1 MTITETLLDSH
12 RFTNAL
18 FTKIASTLSQKP
30 LLKKGA
36 FCYPPFP
43 GMPAPF
49 LRGCPSARHGHFR
62 ALFPDSFPVFPKR
75 QPVFYRLA
83 FRTDPEYP
91 GPPSRN
97 QSSSGGQ
104 PAATRHEKK
113 PFARIFA
120 NTSKTKALFPQNGN
134 RHLRQPDRP
143 KRSPCRFFRHQPF
156 RNKSVPCPDTL
167 RLTGTC
173 GN

>member
-1 MTITETLLDSH
+1 MTITETLLNSH

-49 LRGCPSARHGHFR
+49 LRGCPSACHGHSR
-62 ALFPDSFPVFPKR
+62 VLFPDSFPVFPKGNR
-75 QPVFYRLA
+75 SFIDPLSGQIRNIPDLHPETHRPPAGNQQQPVM
-83 FRTDPEYP
+83 
-91 GPPSRN
+91 
-97 QSSSGGQ
+97 
-104 PAATRHEKK
+104 KK

-120 NTSKTKALFPQNGN
+120 NTSKTKALFPQNSN

-143 KRSPCRFFRHQPF
+143 KRPPAGSFGISLSVTNLSPVRT
-156 RNKSVPCPDTL
+156 PCA
-167 RLTGTC
+167 
-173 GN
+173 

>member
-1 MTITETLLDSH
+1 MTTTETLLNSH

-49 LRGCPSARHGHFR
+49 LRGCPSVRHGHSR
-62 ALFPDSFPVFPKR
+62 VLFPDSFPVFPKGNRSFIGPLSGQTRNIPDLHPETNRPPAGNQR
-75 QPVFYRLA
+75 QPVMK
-83 FRTDPEYP
+83 T
-91 GPPSRN
+91 
-97 QSSSGGQ
+97 
-104 PAATRHEKK
+104 

-143 KRSPCRFFRHQPF
+143 KRSPCRFFWHQPF

-167 RLTGTC
+167 RLTGAC

>member
-49 LRGCPSARHGHFR
+49 LRGCPSARHGHVR

-75 QPVFYRLA
+75 QPVFYRPA
-83 FRTDPEYP
+83 FRTDPKYP

-104 PAATRHEKK
+104 PAATRHEKTVRK
-113 PFARIFA
+113 DICQYIENKGSFP
-120 NTSKTKALFPQNGN
+120 TKWQQAPASAGPAETIPLPVLPASAFP
-134 RHLRQPDRP
+134 
-143 KRSPCRFFRHQPF
+143 
-156 RNKSVPCPDTL
+156 
-167 RLTGTC
+167 
-173 GN
+173 

>member
-1 MTITETLLDSH
+1 MTTTETLLNSH

-49 LRGCPSARHGHFR
+49 LRGCPSACHGHSR
-62 ALFPDSFPVFPKR
+62 VLFPDSFPVFPKGNRSFIGPLSGQTRNIPDLHPETNRPPAGNQR
-75 QPVFYRLA
+75 QPVM
-83 FRTDPEYP
+83 
-91 GPPSRN
+91 
-97 QSSSGGQ
+97 
-104 PAATRHEKK
+104 KK

-120 NTSKTKALFPQNGN
+120 NTSKTKALFPQ
-134 RHLRQPDRP
+134 
-143 KRSPCRFFRHQPF
+143 K
-156 RNKSVPCPDTL
+156 
-167 RLTGTC
+167 GTC
-173 GN
+173 VSRTGRNDPPAGSFGISLSVTNLSPVRTPCA

>member
-1 MTITETLLDSH
+1 MTITETLLNSH

-43 GMPAPF
+43 GIPSPLFTGMLFGPSRSLPGAFSGFFSRF
-49 LRGCPSARHGHFR
+49 LR
-62 ALFPDSFPVFPKR
+62 FPQKATG
-75 QPVFYRLA
+75 PVFYRPA

-91 GPPSRN
+91 GLPSGANRPPAGNRR
-97 QSSSGGQ
+97 Q
-104 PAATRHEKK
+104 PVMKK

-120 NTSKTKALFPQNGN
+120 NTPKTRAQGSAFTK
-134 RHLRQPDRP
+134 RRQAPAP
-143 KRSPCRFFRHQPF
+143 A
-156 RNKSVPCPDTL
+156 
-167 RLTGTC
+167 
-173 GN
+173 